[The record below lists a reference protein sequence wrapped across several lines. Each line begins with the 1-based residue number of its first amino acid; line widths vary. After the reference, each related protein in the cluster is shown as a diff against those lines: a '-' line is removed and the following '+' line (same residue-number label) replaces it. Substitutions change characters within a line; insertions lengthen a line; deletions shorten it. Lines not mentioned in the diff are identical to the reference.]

1 MTNKHTKGEWITN
14 EGQIYP
20 QETGKTLAL
29 IPYFNK
35 DDEEQ
40 EANAKLIAAAPNMLK
55 IIEDI
60 AAKLSE
66 HQKVDSK
73 IMAGYT
79 LAANIEGLTEIANEI
94 TSVLSKIKF

>member
-1 MTNKHTKGEWITN
+1 MTNKHTKGEWVAN

>member
-1 MTNKHTKGEWITN
+1 MKNKHTQGEWITN

-29 IPYFNK
+29 IPYFDK

-60 AAKLSE
+60 AKKLSE

-79 LAANIEGLTEIANEI
+79 LGANLEGFTEITNEI
-94 TSVLSKIKF
+94 TRVLSNIKF